1 MTERRPRLLDPSRLE
16 PVRLDLR
23 RVFLAGIAAW
33 TVALAVTGVLAVA
46 GQVGARMP
54 WICAAGI
61 ALGGL
66 ALLWERRHRG
76 RV

>member
-1 MTERRPRLLDPSRLE
+1 MTARRPRLLDPSRLE
-16 PVRLDLR
+16 PVHLDLR

-33 TVALAVTGVLAVA
+33 TLALAVTGALAAA
-46 GQVGARMP
+46 GQVGTRMP

-66 ALLWERRHRG
+66 ALLWERRHRD
-76 RV
+76 RL

>member
-1 MTERRPRLLDPSRLE
+1 MTDRRPRLLDPSRLE

-23 RVFLAGIAAW
+23 KVFLVGIALWAVALVV
-33 TVALAVTGVLAVA
+33 TVVLAVTG
-46 GQVGARMP
+46 QVDARMP

-66 ALLWERRHRG
+66 ALLWERRHRPA
-76 RV
+76 R

>member
-1 MTERRPRLLDPSRLE
+1 MTDRRPRLLEPSRLE

-23 RVFLAGIAAW
+23 KVFLVGIAAW
-33 TVALAVTGVLAVA
+33 VVALVVTGVLAA
-46 GQVGARMP
+46 TGQVSARIP

-66 ALLWERRHRG
+66 ALVWERRNRD
-76 RV
+76 RT